1 MMKKLFIAT
10 CLLLPGLVY
19 SAATP
24 LPSGFDARMQTVS
37 YNGAN
42 TTVIRSKTG
51 FLTSV
56 VFDEGEAV
64 ISAKAGFPAG
74 WEITTDDN
82 VVYINPRPVVQEQEG
97 DEGEKLKKVFQPTE
111 KEWDTNLFVRTTK
124 RIYSLDLILLSE
136 EKQAQPAYVVQFR
149 YPSEIAKK
157 NAEEVRLA
165 KEKQEKLRQKKLI
178 SESFEKADAPKNWNY
193 FMQVNEKYDSRRIA
207 PDFAYDNGIFTFL
220 GFNSGKAFPAPFAV
234 RDGQE
239 QTLAFNVETKG
250 KYKIMVI
257 HNVNDK
263 FVLRYGNSVV
273 GVVNKSFGKVLTDQR
288 NTSSPAVERVEVNN
302 D

>member
-1 MMKKLFIAT
+1 MKKLFIAT

-165 KEKQEKLRQKKLI
+165 KEKQEKLRQKKL
-178 SESFEKADAPKNWNY
+178 N
-193 FMQVNEKYDSRRIA
+193 VSR
-207 PDFAYDNGIFTFL
+207 
-220 GFNSGKAFPAPFAV
+220 
-234 RDGQE
+234 
-239 QTLAFNVETKG
+239 
-250 KYKIMVI
+250 
-257 HNVNDK
+257 
-263 FVLRYGNSVV
+263 
-273 GVVNKSFGKVLTDQR
+273 
-288 NTSSPAVERVEVNN
+288 
-302 D
+302 

>member
-1 MMKKLFIAT
+1 M
-10 CLLLPGLVY
+10 
-19 SAATP
+19 
-24 LPSGFDARMQTVS
+24 
-37 YNGAN
+37 
-42 TTVIRSKTG
+42 
-51 FLTSV
+51 
-56 VFDEGEAV
+56 
-64 ISAKAGFPAG
+64 
-74 WEITTDDN
+74 
-82 VVYINPRPVVQEQEG
+82 
-97 DEGEKLKKVFQPTE
+97 
-111 KEWDTNLFVRTTK
+111 
-124 RIYSLDLILLSE
+124 
-136 EKQAQPAYVVQFR
+136 
-149 YPSEIAKK
+149 
-157 NAEEVRLA
+157 RL
-165 KEKQEKLRQKKLI
+165 
-178 SESFEKADAPKNWNY
+178 KNWDY
-193 FMQVNEKYDSRRIA
+193 FMRVNEKYDSRRIA

-220 GFNSGKAFPAPFAV
+220 GFNSGKVFPAPFAV

>member
-82 VVYINPRPVVQEQEG
+82 VVYINPRPVVQETG
-97 DEGEKLKKVFQPTE
+97 
-111 KEWDTNLFVRTTK
+111 
-124 RIYSLDLILLSE
+124 
-136 EKQAQPAYVVQFR
+136 
-149 YPSEIAKK
+149 
-157 NAEEVRLA
+157 
-165 KEKQEKLRQKKLI
+165 
-178 SESFEKADAPKNWNY
+178 
-193 FMQVNEKYDSRRIA
+193 RR
-207 PDFAYDNGIFTFL
+207 
-220 GFNSGKAFPAPFAV
+220 
-234 RDGQE
+234 
-239 QTLAFNVETKG
+239 
-250 KYKIMVI
+250 
-257 HNVNDK
+257 
-263 FVLRYGNSVV
+263 
-273 GVVNKSFGKVLTDQR
+273 
-288 NTSSPAVERVEVNN
+288 
-302 D
+302 

>member
-1 MMKKLFIAT
+1 MKKLFIAT

-19 SAATP
+19 SAVTP

-136 EKQAQPAYVVQFR
+136 EKQAQPAYVVQFC

-193 FMQVNEKYDSRRIA
+193 FMRVNEKYDSRRIA

-220 GFNSGKAFPAPFAV
+220 GFNSGKVFPAPFAV